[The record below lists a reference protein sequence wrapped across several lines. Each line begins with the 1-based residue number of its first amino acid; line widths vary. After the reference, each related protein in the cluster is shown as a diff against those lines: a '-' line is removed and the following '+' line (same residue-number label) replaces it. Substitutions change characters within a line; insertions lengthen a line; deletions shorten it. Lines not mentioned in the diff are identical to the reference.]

1 MSEVV
6 AIKIM
11 IYELTPGITI
21 GIVCPIL
28 GQAKLKEK
36 GISQTFS
43 RRRKSGGNFKHL
55 TNHP

>member
-1 MSEVV
+1 
-6 AIKIM
+6 M